1 MDDTIQVS
9 VAHVSED
16 YARRD
21 IASVYDG
28 GGREIEPATAVTIA
42 SWWQS
47 PGGIGKALAAFA
59 SGSPVSRQELLDDI
73 AATRTEHGYHT
84 LAMLPRDRHAL
95 DCLSTFVL
103 RHC

>member
-1 MDDTIQVS
+1 
-9 VAHVSED
+9 H
-16 YARRD
+16 ARTHRLTHRITQHYTTSRD
-21 IASVYDG
+21 LT
-28 GGREIEPATAVTIA
+28 ATAVTIA